1 VSSTPDS
8 LFQPD
13 PDAEREVDLSD
24 DEPDIPTTIDP
35 EERIEVDDDG
45 DPEVIEGDG
54 PRG

>member
-1 VSSTPDS
+1 MSSTTDP
-8 LFQPD
+8 LFEAD

-35 EERIEVDDDG
+35 EERVEVDDDA

-54 PRG
+54 PHA